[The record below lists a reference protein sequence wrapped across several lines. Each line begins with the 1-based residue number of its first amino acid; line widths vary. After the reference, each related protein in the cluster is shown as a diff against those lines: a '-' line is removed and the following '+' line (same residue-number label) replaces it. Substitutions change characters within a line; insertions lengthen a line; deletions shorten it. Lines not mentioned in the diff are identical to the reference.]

1 MADLSDVQQ
10 YLVNTLTTAF
20 YPNGT
25 GQPSAITN
33 PVKIYA
39 GWPLPAQLDA
49 DLVAPTPIVHLSV
62 YVQPGMEQVT
72 SRYPRDWYPQTT
84 VACTLTGTILNNTI
98 TVGGTVT
105 AGHYLTIHVGGIP
118 VSYAALANDT
128 TATVAAALGALLN
141 SAMAGLGQ
149 GFTLGLS
156 QLGVSPVSV
165 SGSVITV
172 PAVFGG
178 RIVVRGAAPGTVVR
192 ELERT
197 KQAFLVTAWA
207 PNNALRVAA
216 AKIFRP
222 ELAAI
227 SMFPLPDGFA
237 GWMTYEGSRDVDRS
251 EKQNIYCRDVTY
263 WVEYPTTQS
272 APAYPIT
279 TASTGIE
286 IDPVSNPPFTQLPWS
301 TFTPDETIIS

>member
-1 MADLSDVQQ
+1 MADISDVQQ
-10 YLVNTLTTAF
+10 YLVNTLTTAL

-25 GQPSAITN
+25 SQPSAITN
-33 PVKIYA
+33 PVKVYA

-49 DLVAPTPIVHLSV
+49 DLVAAMPIVHLSV

-72 SRYPRDWYPQTT
+72 SRYPRDWYTQTT
-84 VACTLTGTILNNTI
+84 VPCSLTATILNNTI

-105 AGHYLTIHVGGIP
+105 AGHYLTIHLGNTP
-118 VSYAALANDT
+118 ASYAALANDT

-141 SAMAGLGQ
+141 SALDGLGQ
-149 GFTLGLS
+149 GFTLGQS
-156 QLGVSPVSV
+156 QIGAPVSV

-222 ELAAI
+222 TLAAI

-237 GWMTYEGSRDVDRS
+237 GWLTYEGSRDTDRS

-272 APAYPIT
+272 MVAYPIT
-279 TASTGIE
+279 TTSTSIE
-286 IDPVSNPPFTQLPWS
+286 VDPITNLPYTPLPWS
-301 TFTPDETIIS
+301 SFTPTDTVNS

>member
-10 YLVNTLTTAF
+10 YLVNTLTTAL

-25 GQPSAITN
+25 SQPSAITN

-49 DLVAPTPIVHLSV
+49 DLIAATPIVHISV
-62 YVQPGMEQVT
+62 YVQPGMEVVT
-72 SRYPRDWYPQTT
+72 SRYPRDWYTQTT
-84 VACTLTGTILNNTI
+84 VACTLTATVSGNTI
-98 TVGGTVT
+98 TIGGTVT
-105 AGHYLTIHVGGIP
+105 AGHYVTIHLGNAP
-118 VSYAALANDT
+118 FSYAALVTDT
-128 TATVAAALGALLN
+128 TATVASALQALIAVTFPTAAV
-141 SAMAGLGQ
+141 AGNMIVVQ
-149 GFTLGLS
+149 PTLGGL
-156 QLGVSPVSV
+156 
-165 SGSVITV
+165 
-172 PAVFGG
+172 
-178 RIVVRGAAPGTVVR
+178 IVARCAAPGTSVR

-197 KQAFLVTAWA
+197 KQAFLVTVWA
-207 PNNALRVAA
+207 PNNTLRVAA

-222 ELAAI
+222 ALAAI

-237 GWMTYEGSRDVDRS
+237 GWLTYEGSRDIDRS

-272 APAYPIT
+272 ITSYPIT

-286 IDPVSNPPFTQLPWS
+286 IDPVSNPPFTPLPWS
-301 TFTPDETIIS
+301 SFTPDETTIS